1 MRILISLF
9 VVAVLAGCG
18 GGGGSAA
25 PAPGAEV
32 DACSNDG
39 QKQFVLDTL
48 YDWYLWN
55 DLLPRNIDIANY
67 ASPEELVIRVTE
79 DFGPQQI
86 VAGQEV
92 PLDRFSFVRS
102 QQAEQEFLEG
112 TLGELFGF
120 SYRFVDEA
128 ATDFRIVRVFA
139 GSPADLGGLDRGQR
153 ILTLDGR
160 GVTEIAGSEG
170 ISTYLSNN
178 STVTFEIEQS
188 GANVFTTITKAV
200 VTINPLPQRR
210 LIDRGDG
217 IPPVGYMQF
226 ETFISTANPVFDSVF
241 ADFIAAGVKDVVIDL
256 RNNGGGLVS
265 TAELLGDYL
274 GGFANDNEI
283 FSETEY
289 NPDRNAEYTL
299 EQRVSR
305 FARLGNSIDLTR
317 VIFIATRGTAS
328 ASELVT
334 NALDPFADVWIVGD
348 NTYGKPVGQIGLDF
362 CEKILRPTSFRTKN
376 AAGFTDYFDG
386 LPVDC
391 PAADDLDVPIGDDLD
406 PNIVAATTISAT
418 GGCPVI
424 AAPDGFQAAPQIVDE
439 IRYPELTGP
448 PEREFAGSF

>member
-1 MRILISLF
+1 MQKLISLL

-39 QKQFVLDTL
+39 QKQFALDTL

-55 DLLPRNIDIANY
+55 DLLPGDIDIGNY

-79 DFGPQQI
+79 DFGPQQV

-92 PLDRFSFVRS
+92 SLDRFSFVRS

-160 GVTEIAGSEG
+160 SVTEIAGSEG

-178 STVTFEIEQS
+178 STVTFEIEQT

-200 VTINPLPQRR
+200 VTINPLPQWR

-217 IPPVGYMQF
+217 IPPVGYMQLD
-226 ETFISTANPVFDSVF
+226 TFIDTADPALETVFGEF
-241 ADFIAAGVKDVVIDL
+241 LAAGVTDLILDL
-256 RNNGGGLVS
+256 RYNGGGLVR
-265 TAELLGDYL
+265 TANLLADYL
-274 GGFANDNEI
+274 GGRVAPQLV
-283 FSETEY
+283 FSRTEY
-289 NPDRNAEYTL
+289 NADRAEFN
-299 EQRVSR
+299 EIQE
-305 FARLGNSIDLTR
+305 FALRGNSIGLSR
-317 VIFIATRGTAS
+317 LVVIATRGTAS
-328 ASELVT
+328 ASELVA
-334 NALDPFADVWIVGD
+334 NGMIPHVDVKIVGD
-348 NTYGKPVGQIGLDF
+348 STFGKPVGQSGFSF
-362 CEKILRPTSFRTKN
+362 CDKILRPVTFRLAN
-376 AAGFTDYFDG
+376 ADGDGDYFNG

-391 PAADDLDVPIGDDLD
+391 AAPDDLSTAIGADDD
-406 PNIVAATTISAT
+406 PN
-418 GGCPVI
+418 VI
-424 AAPDGFQAAPQIVDE
+424 AALSYLNTGACPPTAASEGQFKLQVEPTYQRPDRRDSPA
-439 IRYPELTGP
+439 
-448 PEREFAGSF
+448 REYLDAY